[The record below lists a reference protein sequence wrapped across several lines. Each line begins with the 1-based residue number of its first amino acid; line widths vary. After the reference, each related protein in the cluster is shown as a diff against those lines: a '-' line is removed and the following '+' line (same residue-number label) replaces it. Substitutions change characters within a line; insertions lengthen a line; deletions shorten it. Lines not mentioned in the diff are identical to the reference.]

1 MTDVLKR
8 IWSHWMQS
16 NLHPL
21 DPPHAWR
28 IARGSSSDASFCRT
42 LARLQIRTAV
52 DLRRAGRCDGAKGT
66 IDFKTLGIEYHNL
79 HLRSSDLPHP
89 EPLLKFSQLLDAAP
103 RPLLLYCKRGKDKTG
118 FGSALYRHLVR
129 REPLDVAWQ
138 QLRWIPFGHR
148 PAKHRGPHRFRLL
161 LQEQQPTDL
170 LQWIQ
175 HDYPG
180 IFQRGVDRGEIR
192 PVLASG

>member
-1 MTDVLKR
+1 
-8 IWSHWMQS
+8 MQS

-28 IARGSSSDASFCRT
+28 VARGSSSDRSFCRM
-42 LARLQIRTAV
+42 LARLKIRTAI
-52 DLRRAGRCDGAKGT
+52 DLRRGPRCDQATGT
-66 IDFKTLGIEYHNL
+66 IDFESLGVEYHNL

-89 EPLLKFSQLLDAAP
+89 EPLIRFIQLLDHAP

-118 FGSALYRHLVR
+118 FGSSLYRHLVR
-129 REPLDVAWQ
+129 EEPIDVAWQ

-148 PAKHRGPHRFRLL
+148 PGKHQGPHRFRLL

-170 LQWIQ
+170 RRWIQ
-175 HDYPG
+175 DDYPM

>member
-1 MTDVLKR
+1 V
-8 IWSHWMQS
+8 
-16 NLHPL
+16 
-21 DPPHAWR
+21 
-28 IARGSSSDASFCRT
+28 SFCRT
-42 LARLQIRTAV
+42 LTRLKIRTAI
-52 DLRRAGRCDGAKGT
+52 DLRRANRCDKASGA
-66 IDFKTLGIEYHNL
+66 IDFESLGIEYHNL

-89 EPLLKFSQLLDAAP
+89 EPLLKFSQLLVDAP

-129 REPLDVAWQ
+129 GEPLDVAWQ

-148 PAKHRGPHRFRLL
+148 PAKHQGPHRFRLL

-175 HDYPG
+175 NDYPE
-180 IFQRGVDRGEIR
+180 IFQSGVDRGEIR
-192 PVLASG
+192 PVQASG